1 MIKLTAK
8 VYGAEDHRQR
18 TSFAPSS
25 EIRWREITK
34 PEAWDGV
41 IITRIKN
48 SDQTGTNEYSI
59 VEVIAETEQDALKEL
74 LGQISDGA
82 FENCR
87 VGYVEIHTEEMK
99 EPKA

>member
-1 MIKLTAK
+1 MTKLTAK
-8 VYGAEDHRQR
+8 VYGAEGHRQR
-18 TSFAPSS
+18 ESFAPST

-59 VEVIAETEQDALKEL
+59 IEIIAETEQDAIKEMH
-74 LGQISDGA
+74 GQISDGA
-82 FENCR
+82 FENSR
-87 VGYVEIHTEEMK
+87 VGRIEIHTEEM
-99 EPKA
+99 EEAEA